1 MRMPRAGSAAMQGVS
16 CALCCAKRYL
26 TLPGPL
32 HGRFAWVAGSVQQF
46 LERYEVGETVG
57 VGGERGLECK
67 CGHRAGQ
74 STSEPTLHAI
84 AAGFAVVKK
93 GRDKRTGDPVAIKVG
108 QEQGLQRKWEAR
120 NKLPAVFLSPG
131 GGQVA
136 LRCGRQQLGA
146 RDSSAVQGASCLTAC
161 YVHVRHLQGPDRA
174 GPACMPGGSPALHQ
188 AL

>member
-1 MRMPRAGSAAMQGVS
+1 MSANADTGPGRAQVN
-16 CALCCAKRYL
+16 
-26 TLPGPL
+26 P
-32 HGRFAWVAGSVQQF
+32 
-46 LERYEVGETVG
+46 
-57 VGGERGLECK
+57 
-67 CGHRAGQ
+67 
-74 STSEPTLHAI
+74 LHAI

-188 AL
+188 ALRRVCHAQKGVLGDRAGHGRRAAGPVSARGRAGRWVHAWIDAGPG